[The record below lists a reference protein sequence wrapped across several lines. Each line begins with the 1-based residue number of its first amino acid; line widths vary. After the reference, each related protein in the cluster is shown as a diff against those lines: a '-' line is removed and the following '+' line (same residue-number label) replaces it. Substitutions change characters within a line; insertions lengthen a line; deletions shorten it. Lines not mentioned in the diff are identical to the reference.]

1 MHITADR
8 ERCVGAGQCVL
19 AAPAVFDQ
27 DDDGLVAPLT
37 LDPGSGEQEAVGRRS
52 TCAHLRPSGS
62 TRSDRCH
69 RPAGLNH
76 QDVS

>member
-8 ERCVGAGQCVL
+8 DRCVGAGQCVL

-37 LDPGSGEQEAVGRRS
+37 ADPAAGEQEAVRQAVNV
-52 TCAHLRPSGS
+52 CPSS
-62 TRSDRCH
+62 AIWIDTE
-69 RPAGLNH
+69 
-76 QDVS
+76 

>member
-8 ERCVGAGQCVL
+8 DQCVGAGQCVL

-37 LDPGSGEQEAVGRRS
+37 VDPAEGDQPAVRQAVNL
-52 TCAHLRPSGS
+52 CPSLAIR
-62 TRSDRCH
+62 TDKE
-69 RPAGLNH
+69 
-76 QDVS
+76 